1 MLLRKVGLLALTLG
15 LSLATR
21 GPLAAQTPPTVRDGV
36 SSRPLTPGATATP
49 QNGGPLFESLGADHT
64 GVDFQMQLPDPLE
77 HIREFTLLS
86 VYGGMCAGDYDADG
100 LVDFY
105 VTSPVGGNRL
115 YKNLGDFRFRD
126 VTAEAGV
133 HDPEMQGS
141 GATFADVD
149 NDGDLDIYACSYA
162 GPNRLFINQGPGP
175 DGVKFVESA
184 ARFRLAFV
192 GASMTM
198 AFADMDG
205 DGDLDGYLATT
216 SIDPPPGVQFSVH
229 HENGKPVVDFAG
241 REYWELLYLP
251 NNQTQ
256 RIVAGQYDHLFRND
270 GGTFADVAEESGVEG
285 PYFTLAATWWDYD
298 ADGRPDLYAANDFLG
313 PDRLYRNA
321 GGGKFANVAAAALPH
336 IPFSSMGLDLGDVN
350 NDGRVDFFATEML
363 ARRRARR
370 AIMSGA
376 QETDPA
382 IVNYSTPRQ
391 ELRNALYL
399 NVGGPRL
406 IEAARQFGVERSNWT
421 WTPRLADLDNDGFLD
436 LYVTTGSLRDMMNGD
451 LVNYVDRNYASGSE
465 AWCRYWSR
473 QSMLL
478 EPNVAFRNESGR
490 RFADVGS
497 AWGLDRVGVSYG
509 AVTADFDNDGDLD
522 LVVNNADAPL
532 SIYRN
537 HAGGQSVRIEL
548 RGTVSNKFGV
558 GATVTCEA
566 GGRKQAAYLTLAR
579 GWLSALEPAVHFGL
593 GNAES
598 VDALTVK
605 WPSGKVQR
613 LEQLAANHVYTITE
627 PADAPVAPAEP
638 APRRLFQLARP
649 NPPIVH
655 QEQPFDDF
663 AVQPLLPYR
672 LSQPGPALA
681 WADVDADGDLDGFL
695 GGSRGRSGRLLI
707 NDQGNLAHAPEK
719 FVETV
724 VASEAA
730 AAAFLDVEGDGDQDL
745 FVVTGSV
752 ESPAGDAAYR
762 DLLYLNDG
770 SGTFSR
776 AATEALPDLRDS
788 GSVAAP
794 CDFDQDGDVD
804 LFVGSR
810 SVPGAY
816 PTAPENRLLVND
828 GQGRFTE
835 ATPEAV
841 KQAGMVTDACWV
853 DADGDGWLELVLT
866 TDWGPVRLYS
876 NQQGQLV
883 ERTAEA
889 GLAERLGWWLALA
902 PGDLDGDGDLD
913 FAVTNFGRNTPYVA
927 SAQEPLELL
936 YGDVE
941 GLGQPRIIEVERE
954 DGVRYPRRYLH
965 NLLPVLATLGTK
977 YKTYAEFSTA
987 SLEDVFGAEQVAGL
1001 ARYAATELDSGI
1013 LWNDGGLKFRFA
1025 PLPDLAQVAPASDA
1039 AVADVDGDARPDV
1052 VLAQNLL
1059 SFNAEVGRLDGGMG
1073 LVLKNQ
1079 GREMFEPLEPTK
1091 SGVLI
1096 PTQMR
1101 FVAAVHIDA
1110 DKQIDLAI
1118 GLQPGP
1124 LLIYRGVPAER

>member
-1 MLLRKVGLLALTLG
+1 MIVRVASSLALALG
-15 LSLATR
+15 LIVVIRDRAV
-21 GPLAAQTPPTVRDGV
+21 AQRAVPV
-36 SSRPLTPGATATP
+36 SKALP
-49 QNGGPLFESLGADHT
+49 QNVAGRPYAAAAPRAAGPLFELLGADHT
-64 GVDFQMQLPDPLE
+64 GVDFLHELEDPVVRKE
-77 HIREFTLLS
+77 VDRVVS
-86 VYGGMCAGDYDADG
+86 AYGVCVGDYDADG

-105 VTSPVGGNRL
+105 ATSPVGGNRL
-115 YKNLGDFRFRD
+115 YKNVGDFRFRD

-133 HDPEMQGS
+133 HDSDMRGS
-141 GATFADVD
+141 GATFADID
-149 NDGDLDIYACSYA
+149 NDGDLDLYACTTS
-162 GPNRLFINQGPGP
+162 GPNRLFVNQGAGSK
-175 DGVKFVESA
+175 GAKFEEAA
-184 ARFRLAFV
+184 ARFGLTFE
-192 GASMTM
+192 GASKTM

-205 DGDLDGYLATT
+205 DGDLDGYLATN
-216 SIDPPPGVQFSVH
+216 DRPPLPDDKFAVKFEGA
-229 HENGKPVVDFAG
+229 KPVVDPAV

-251 NNQTQ
+251 GN
-256 RIVAGQYDHLFRND
+256 RIHRIGAGQYDHLFRND
-270 GGTFADVAEESGVEG
+270 GGRFTNVTQEAGVDG
-285 PYFTLAATWWDYD
+285 PYITLSAVWWDYD
-298 ADGRPDLYAANDFLG
+298 ADGHPDLYASNDFLG
-313 PDRLYRNA
+313 PDCLYRNL
-321 GGGKFANVAAAALPH
+321 GDGKFANVARDALPH
-336 IPFSSMGLDLGDVN
+336 VPWFSMGADVGDVN
-350 NDGRVDFFATEML
+350 NDGLVDFLATDML
-363 ARRRARR
+363 ARTRARR
-370 AIMSGA
+370 SIMSGSLDDEA
-376 QETDPA
+376 VTHLLPLKQEM
-382 IVNYSTPRQ
+382 
-391 ELRNALYL
+391 RNSLYL
-399 NVGGPRL
+399 STGGPRL
-406 IEAARQFGVERSNWT
+406 IEAARQFGIERSNWT
-421 WTPRLADLDNDGFLD
+421 WNPRLADFDTDGFLD
-436 LYVTTGSLRDMMNGD
+436 LFITTGMYRDVMNAD
-451 LVNYVDRNYASGSE
+451 LTQHANASFAPGSK
-465 AWCRYWSR
+465 ALLNFWSR
-473 QSMLL
+473 QPQLV

-1091 SGVLI
+1091 SGVI
-1096 PTQMR
+1096 
-1101 FVAAVHIDA
+1101 VADQARRASILDLDRDGHADLVFGVDGELAV
-1110 DKQIDLAI
+1110 
-1118 GLQPGP
+1118 
-1124 LLIYRGVPAER
+1124 YRGSGSP